1 MTFVIVDERD
11 IIEDQVKD
19 ILAKLDTLAVGVCR
33 YEYGLPNPEYNEL
46 FFLDAKKALLEFVHN
61 INCK

>member
-19 ILAKLDTLAVGVCR
+19 ILAKLDTLAVRVCK
-33 YEYGLPNPEYNEL
+33 YEYGLPDYDEV
-46 FFLDAKKALLEFVHN
+46 FFSDAKKALLEFAYN